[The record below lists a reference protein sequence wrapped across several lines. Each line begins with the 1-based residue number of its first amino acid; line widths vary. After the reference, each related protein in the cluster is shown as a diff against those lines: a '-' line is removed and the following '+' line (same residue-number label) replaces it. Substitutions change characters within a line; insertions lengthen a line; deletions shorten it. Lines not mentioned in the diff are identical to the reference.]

1 MKKSGK
7 IALCGVFSSLAVV
20 IMLTAYF
27 PYATYA
33 IPAIAGLIF
42 ALINVELGYKWAL
55 GAYISTAII
64 TAFLCEKES
73 AMLFV
78 FFFGYYPIIKGM
90 IEGRMFG
97 FFEKLLKHII
107 FTFTMVIAYVIIV
120 KVLLIPLDETGEFG
134 RYFALVLLALGNFVF
149 YVYDIGL
156 TRVIT
161 LYINKYH
168 TKIQKLFK

>member
-7 IALCGVFSSLAVV
+7 IALCGVFGALAVV

-33 IPAIAGLIF
+33 IPAVAGMLF
-42 ALINVELGYKWAL
+42 AIINIEAGAKWAF
-55 GAYISTAII
+55 GAYISSAII
-64 TAFLCEKES
+64 TLILCEKES
-73 AMLFV
+73 AMLYA
-78 FFFGYYPIIKGM
+78 FFFGYYPILKGI
-90 IEGRMFG
+90 IEGKTTG
-97 FFEKLLKHII
+97 VLEKVIKHLI
-107 FTFTMVIAYVIIV
+107 FSLTMVVAYVIIV
-120 KVLLIPLDETGEFG
+120 NVLLIPLDETGEFG
-134 RYFALVLLALGNFVF
+134 KWFSVIFLIIGNVVF
-149 YVYDIGL
+149 YIYDIGL

>member
-7 IALCGVFSSLAVV
+7 IALCGVFGALAVV

-33 IPAIAGLIF
+33 IPAVAGILF
-42 ALINVELGYKWAL
+42 AIINIEAGAKWAF
-55 GAYISTAII
+55 GAYISSAII
-64 TAFLCEKES
+64 TLILCEKES
-73 AMLFV
+73 AMLYA
-78 FFFGYYPIIKGM
+78 FFFGYYPILKGI
-90 IEGRMFG
+90 IEGKTTG
-97 FFEKLLKHII
+97 VLEKVIKHLI
-107 FTFTMVIAYVIIV
+107 FSLTMVAAYVIIV
-120 KVLLIPLDETGEFG
+120 NVLLIPLDETGEFG
-134 RYFALVLLALGNFVF
+134 KWFSVIFLILGNVVF
-149 YVYDIGL
+149 YIYDIGL